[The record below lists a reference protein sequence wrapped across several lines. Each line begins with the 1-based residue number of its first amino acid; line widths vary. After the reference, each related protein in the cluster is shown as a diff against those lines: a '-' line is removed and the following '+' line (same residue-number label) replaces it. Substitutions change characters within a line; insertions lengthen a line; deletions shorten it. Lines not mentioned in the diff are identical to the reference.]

1 MIPWP
6 SSNAYFWKNKFAFF
20 HLSQSFV
27 PLYNLCIKCVEKSR
41 YNRILFMFWHS
52 CYFMLK
58 IVKIGMLKKVEIH
71 LQEKTGCVGYPSVS
85 FKNRLECIRQKTKQ
99 LYERWLFC
107 RLTFPLST
115 IDDTKTSYT
124 SKKACAEF
132 LCIFKKVFWIL
143 MTFSI
148 TQDEVSPELY
158 WLLLAIEW
166 SFSSVPKDSRQ

>member
-1 MIPWP
+1 
-6 SSNAYFWKNKFAFF
+6 
-20 HLSQSFV
+20 
-27 PLYNLCIKCVEKSR
+27 
-41 YNRILFMFWHS
+41 MFWHS

-143 MTFSI
+143 MTFFNYAGRSLAR
-148 TQDEVSPELY
+148 T
-158 WLLLAIEW
+158 LLIAIGHWMKLFFSTKGFKTVTLVLAWQQRIP
-166 SFSSVPKDSRQ
+166 SNLLKC